1 MGRDEQKIV
10 FGVQKLTPSR
20 CCDEWFNGLL
30 CSVSSHRPLL
40 AELQPSVKSSC
51 ARLSPPVLS
60 LSQVACRVVDTLNLF
75 QGPSEG
81 SPWVARP
88 GDPNRSRSLQR

>member
-1 MGRDEQKIV
+1 MNITGLTYGRESKY
-10 FGVQKLTPSR
+10 LCERP
-20 CCDEWFNGLL
+20 L

-88 GDPNRSRSLQR
+88 GDPNRSRNLQR